1 LIKRSKV
8 LNRAGTFVGTERLTG
23 VAEISFA
30 PFVLN
35 RKARRRTDFDEFGEP
50 GVRAAAGAETGFS
63 REPEW
68 EKVMGNCEA
77 P

>member
-1 LIKRSKV
+1 MKRPKV
-8 LNRAGTFVGTERLTG
+8 LNRTGTFVGAERLTG
-23 VAEISFA
+23 VVEISVA

-35 RKARRRTDFDEFGEP
+35 RNARRRTDFDEFREP
-50 GVRAAAGAETGFS
+50 GVRAAAGAETCVL